1 MNKNKKE
8 MFCYLMIFIMLV
20 VIVILNNIFWKL
32 GKEESN
38 KTDNSINYF
47 ESNNVTYNIPYNE
60 MVLD

>member
-32 GKEESN
+32 GKENN
-38 KTDNSINYF
+38 KPNNNTVYLK
-47 ESNNVTYNIPYNE
+47 SNNVTYNIPYNE
-60 MVLD
+60 KILD